1 MNLYGIIA
9 PKVKLI
15 GRKGGPSGEK
25 QLIPRVVASIN
36 QLTNQPVTA
45 EPTLVQIQFI

>member
-1 MNLYGIIA
+1 MNLYGIIS

-15 GRKGGPSGEK
+15 GRKGGPSSEK
-25 QLIPRVVASIN
+25 RLIPRAVTPIN

-45 EPTLVQIQFI
+45 EPTSVQIQFI